1 MSHLMGLRFV
11 TQVTMPRAGSEYLQ
25 SLYDGNDEVLIFPT
39 NFRFFTEYV
48 PKSETINKLT
58 SSIRDIAS
66 EFVSKEFHR
75 LHTKNFKS
83 ENLNKLGKN
92 STDSIKVPVEKFN
105 ENFLNLLKNST
116 LTPKNILLALY
127 GSFHKSIGR
136 DIFSL
141 KVLWHHAHYF
151 KEAIEFSKAYPNVK
165 LIINIRNPLA
175 SFYSIQKSYKVKA
188 FNDFR
193 YSLVRTIM
201 SNLDE
206 WSSGKNNKI
215 IRNNFEDS
223 YFVRLEDIPRKD
235 IMQKISRFIG
245 VLDSPINYVSTWCG
259 YEWKGDSVS
268 WREYRADEKWSLSRS
283 YNGWKEGLTNREKLL
298 ITFLFSNFMQK
309 NCYIQNEKCNKGF
322 FQFLLLF
329 STLFFPVK
337 TEREFYKINYY
348 VKKVRQYKKS
358 KPIKLIVLYL
368 FSEFFYYFV
377 IRWQILTLFLK
388 IPRKKLN
395 YRK

>member
-215 IRNNFEDS
+215 ISDNFII
-223 YFVRLEDIPRKD
+223 F
-235 IMQKISRFIG
+235 
-245 VLDSPINYVSTWCG
+245 T
-259 YEWKGDSVS
+259 
-268 WREYRADEKWSLSRS
+268 
-283 YNGWKEGLTNREKLL
+283 
-298 ITFLFSNFMQK
+298 
-309 NCYIQNEKCNKGF
+309 
-322 FQFLLLF
+322 
-329 STLFFPVK
+329 
-337 TEREFYKINYY
+337 
-348 VKKVRQYKKS
+348 
-358 KPIKLIVLYL
+358 
-368 FSEFFYYFV
+368 
-377 IRWQILTLFLK
+377 
-388 IPRKKLN
+388 
-395 YRK
+395 